1 MPYIKDRSGGN
12 LFWYFSNL
20 IGAVEKHKESLRFAD
35 LQDQDLKGVCL
46 SGGSLEGADLS
57 GANLSDAHFEN
68 TNFRFALLRRVNLSF
83 STNSSH
89 TVDFTQADA
98 NRACFCGSFFPR
110 SNFSEG
116 RFIGADF
123 ELCRLTGSN
132 FHYTNLNQSSLK
144 GCSLTDCSFLGS
156 TLIQANL
163 NNSIIQRVDFR
174 AADLALALVEQCGT
188 ITGNFKEAT
197 LEHTSFFGSTLPKE
211 VEVPQN
217 PSKQEPS
224 NLSRFERLTPRTV

>member
-12 LFWYFSNL
+12 LFWYLSDYKKS
-20 IGAVEKHKESLRFAD
+20 IEKHKESLVSAD
-35 LQDQDLKGVCL
+35 LQGLDLRGIDL
-46 SGGSLEGADLS
+46 SGGCLEGADLS
-57 GANLSDAHFEN
+57 GSNLRGCHFEK
-68 TNFRFALLRRVNLSF
+68 TTFRYALLRRADF
-83 STNSSH
+83 SISSNSSH

-110 SNFSEG
+110 SNFSDG

-144 GCSLTDCSFLGS
+144 GCYLTDCSFLCS

-163 NNSIIQRVDFR
+163 NNSIIQGVDFR
-174 AADLALALVEQCGT
+174 AADLSLALVEQCET
-188 ITGNFKEAT
+188 ITGSFKDAN

-211 VEVPQN
+211 VEVSQN

-224 NLSRFERLTPRTV
+224 NLSRFERLLP